1 MPPRAGTVLTHRPEP
16 RGVYDDVLLPVALGE
31 AEDPALDRALD
42 LAEQYDATLHLVSAV
57 DPAVFDPMTVE
68 TEAIHEELE
77 ESAAETVERAAERA
91 EERGVDVEA
100 RIGHGPAPQVVVESA
115 EDADV
120 VVMATHGREGLEHAL
135 LGSTTEKVVRHSPA
149 PVLTVSR

>member
-1 MPPRAGTVLTHRPEP
+1 
-16 RGVYDDVLLPVALGE
+16 VYDDVLLPVALGE
-31 AEDPALDRALD
+31 ADDPALDRALD

-68 TEAIHEELE
+68 TEQIHEALE
-77 ESAAETVERAAERA
+77 ESAAETVETAAERA
-91 EERGVDVEA
+91 EERGVDVET
-100 RIGHGPAPQVVVESA
+100 RIGRGPAPQVVIEAA

-135 LGSTTEKVVRHSPA
+135 LGSVTEKVVRHSPA
-149 PVLTVSR
+149 PVLTVPR